1 MKRET
6 QDELP
11 IINLKMRFLVVN
23 KIRVLLILICTL
35 FTGCK
40 REVKKENILMEETSR
55 VEYLPYYNDES
66 FTPHWLTPNSEEE
79 VEFHKIPDFKLVNQL
94 GDTITQKAFEDKL
107 YITDF
112 FFTSCP
118 GICLKM
124 TGNMLK
130 LQEEFIEDSEV
141 LLLSH
146 SVTPSI
152 DSVSVLKR
160 YAEKNGIIDNK
171 WHLVTGDK
179 IEIYGLGRN
188 QYFVENDLGL
198 PTKDINDFLHSENF
212 LLIDKNKHI
221 RGIYNGLNRASI
233 KQLITDVKTLKKEE

>member
-1 MKRET
+1 MKLLLE
-6 QDELP
+6 
-11 IINLKMRFLVVN
+11 VN
-23 KIRVLLILICTL
+23 KTRLILIIIFALVTA
-35 FTGCK
+35 CK
-40 REVKKENILMEETSR
+40 QEVKKVQTNVDETSR
-55 VEYLPYYNDES
+55 VEYLPHYNEAS
-66 FTPHWLTPNSEEE
+66 FTPNWLTPNSEEE
-79 VEFHKIPDFKLVNQL
+79 QQFHKIPDFKFINQL
-94 GDTITQKAFEDKL
+94 GDTITQKTFDNKL

-124 TGNMLK
+124 TGNMSK
-130 LQEEFIEDSEV
+130 LQEEYKDDPDI

-152 DSVSVLKR
+152 DSVSVLKT
-160 YAEKNGIIDNK
+160 YAEKNFIIDNK

-179 IEIYGLGRN
+179 MEIYDLGRK
-188 QYFVENDLGL
+188 QYFVENDLGI
-198 PTKDINDFLHSENF
+198 PKNINDFLHTENF

-233 KQLITDVKTLKKEE
+233 AQLIIDVKTLKKEG

>member
-1 MKRET
+1 
-6 QDELP
+6 
-11 IINLKMRFLVVN
+11 MRLLFKLRKSNFLFVFALV
-23 KIRVLLILICTL
+23 ILIS
-35 FTGCK
+35 CK
-40 REVKKENILMEETSR
+40 QEVKKENRVVVNTSR
-55 VEYLPYYNDES
+55 VDYLPYYGEES
-66 FTPHWLTPNSEEE
+66 FTPKWITPNSEAEQG
-79 VEFHKIPDFKLVNQL
+79 FHKIPDFQLFNQL
-94 GDTITQKAFEDKL
+94 GDTISHKTFEDKI

-130 LQEEFIEDSEV
+130 LQEKFKNDNDI

-152 DSVSVLKR
+152 DSVSVLKE
-160 YAEKNGIIDNK
+160 YAQKHGAINNK

-179 IEIYGLGRN
+179 TEIYNLGRN
-188 QYFVENDLGL
+188 QYFVENDLGV
-198 PTKDINDFLHSENF
+198 PKDVNDFLHTENF

-233 KQLITDVKTLKKEE
+233 GQLMTDVKALKKEK

>member
-1 MKRET
+1 
-6 QDELP
+6 
-11 IINLKMRFLVVN
+11 MRLLLEVN
-23 KIRVLLILICTL
+23 RLILPFIFVFAL
-35 FTGCK
+35 FTSCQQ
-40 REVKKENILMEETSR
+40 EVKKEQTVVKETSR
-55 VEYLPYYNDES
+55 VEHLPYYDDAS

-79 VEFHKIPDFKLVNQL
+79 KQFHKIPDFKLVNQL
-94 GDTITQKAFEDKL
+94 GDTLTQKTFDDKL

-124 TGNMLK
+124 TGNMSK
-130 LQEEFIEDSEV
+130 LQEEFKEDADI

-152 DSVSVLKR
+152 DSVSVLKT
-160 YAEKNGIIDNK
+160 YAEKNAIMDNK

-179 IEIYGLGRN
+179 MEIYELGRK
-188 QYFVENDLGL
+188 QYFVENDLGI
-198 PTKDINDFLHSENF
+198 PKDINDFLHTENF

-233 KQLITDVKTLKKEE
+233 AQLITDIKALKKEG

>member
-1 MKRET
+1 
-6 QDELP
+6 
-11 IINLKMRFLVVN
+11 MRKTLFY
-23 KIRVLLILICTL
+23 IAAILL

-40 REVKKENILMEETSR
+40 QTIKKENIQVTETSR

-66 FTPHWLTPNSEEE
+66 FTPHWLTPNTEEE
-79 VEFHKIPDFKLVNQL
+79 KQFHKIPDFKLVDQL
-94 GDTITQKAFEDKL
+94 GDTLTQKSFDDKI

-112 FFTSCP
+112 FFTTCP

-124 TGNMLK
+124 TNNMTKVQDAFL
-130 LQEEFIEDSEV
+130 DNPEV
-141 LLLSH
+141 AILSH

-152 DSVSVLKR
+152 DSVSVLKT
-160 YAEKNGIIDNK
+160 YAEKNGVINSK

-179 IEIYGLGRN
+179 TEIYNLGRN
-188 QYFVENDLGL
+188 EYFVENDLGI
-198 PTKDINDFLHSENF
+198 PKDINDFLHTENF

-233 KQLITDVKTLKKEE
+233 AQLITDVNALLEES

>member
-1 MKRET
+1 
-6 QDELP
+6 
-11 IINLKMRFLVVN
+11 MRLLLEAN
-23 KIRVLLILICTL
+23 KILLLIILTCAL
-35 FTGCK
+35 FTSCK
-40 REVKKENILMEETSR
+40 QEVKKENQVVEETSR

-66 FTPHWLTPNSEEE
+66 FTPNWLTPNSEEE
-79 VEFHKIPDFKLVNQL
+79 KQFHKIPDFELVNQL
-94 GDTITQKAFEDKL
+94 GDTITQKTFEDKI

-130 LQEEFIEDSEV
+130 LQEEFKKDDTIV
-141 LLLSH
+141 LLSH
-146 SVTPSI
+146 SVTPTI
-152 DSVSVLKR
+152 DSVSVLKT
-160 YAEKNGIIDNK
+160 YAEKQNIIDSK

-179 IEIYGLGRN
+179 NEIYNLGRN
-188 QYFVENDLGL
+188 QYFIENDLGI
-198 PTKDINDFLHSENF
+198 PKDINDFLHTENF

-233 KQLITDVKTLKKEE
+233 AQLITDVKTLKKEG